1 MPINDVTNVV
11 LTDHPF
17 MFRNDVGC
25 GWVGGRELF
34 AKKDGVI
41 PVKQG
46 QHILINSK
54 RIHYGLYKGSG
65 DYIGWTP
72 VIITP
77 EMIGQTVAVFTSIEE
92 KTENDSMSNEQKNWF
107 RRVKEAGGIAEI
119 YKEMPSGA
127 IERIRE
133 IL

>member
-1 MPINDVTNVV
+1 MSINDVTNKV
-11 LTDHPF
+11 LFDHPF
-17 MFRNDVGC
+17 VFRNDVGC
-25 GWVGGRELF
+25 GWVGGRELY

-46 QHILINSK
+46 QHLLINSK

-72 VIITP
+72 VVVTLD
-77 EMIGQTVAVFTSIEE
+77 MIGKTVAVFTSIEE
-92 KTENDSMSNEQKNWF
+92 KTVHDNMSHEQENWF
-107 RRVKEAGGIAEI
+107 RRVKESGGIAEI
-119 YKEMPSGA
+119 YKEMPNGA

-133 IL
+133 LL